1 MRKYDKPKYKC
12 PVCNFKGLYEP
23 AYDERGVGSDDICL
37 CCGFQFGLDDFEY
50 DCKEEA
56 HEVWRRKWIKEG
68 CNWTYS
74 QTNKPK
80 DWNSKEQLK
89 EINIDLD
96 DDVIS

>member
-1 MRKYDKPKYKC
+1 MRKYDKPQYKC

-50 DCKEEA
+50 DCKEEV
-56 HEVWRRKWIKEG
+56 HEVCRRKWIKEG

-80 DWNSKEQLK
+80 DWNPKEQLK